1 MSRVRSW
8 LADPVA
14 AGLTAGALLALVEVA
29 RLGALT
35 RPGLALTVIAL
46 AAVAGTFTGAAV
58 AAAVAVADRLRARG
72 VARAAILAAPALA
85 ITIPVGGS
93 LFEGAFAATLPGAR
107 WAPIAV
113 PALGWL
119 GLAAAIA
126 IGQRLVAAGPRA
138 RGLVV
143 AALALGGLVVEAA
156 NRALFRS
163 GYPTLHL
170 GLVFAAIAAIAAALA
185 VGLGRPPAPR
195 RGRLITGAAI
205 AVVAVVVALIALML
219 LETTPSLSTPMIYK
233 KQGLTMANAAAPGLA
248 VLAIALTFEVRRDWR
263 RALVAQ
269 LALPVAATVAVWIV
283 TGASGLWFGERVCP
297 VVPRWSGWLP
307 PLTIISA
314 TALAVAGLVVLASAV
329 LPGSGPSTPSGTS
342 RSDRAGP

>member
-46 AAVAGTFTGAAV
+46 AAVAGTFTGAAG
-58 AAAVAVADRLRARG
+58 AAAAAVADRLRARG

-156 NRALFRS
+156 NRARCSARATHAAPGAGVRGDRGDRPRS
-163 GYPTLHL
+163 PGATASTARRPARRSRWWRWWSRWPGCATPTIAR
-170 GLVFAAIAAIAAALA
+170 GSRPAAIKRGTWRGRRALSAPATAPRRSSAAATDDGARTSEPPTCRATAGTRRRA
-185 VGLGRPPAPR
+185 VPPAPVVDAGARGVWRAGARR
-195 RGRLITGAAI
+195 RGDAAG
-205 AVVAVVVALIALML
+205 
-219 LETTPSLSTPMIYK
+219 
-233 KQGLTMANAAAPGLA
+233 QAAK
-248 VLAIALTFEVRRDWR
+248 
-263 RALVAQ
+263 
-269 LALPVAATVAVWIV
+269 AT
-283 TGASGLWFGERVCP
+283 C
-297 VVPRWSGWLP
+297 
-307 PLTIISA
+307 
-314 TALAVAGLVVLASAV
+314 
-329 LPGSGPSTPSGTS
+329 
-342 RSDRAGP
+342 